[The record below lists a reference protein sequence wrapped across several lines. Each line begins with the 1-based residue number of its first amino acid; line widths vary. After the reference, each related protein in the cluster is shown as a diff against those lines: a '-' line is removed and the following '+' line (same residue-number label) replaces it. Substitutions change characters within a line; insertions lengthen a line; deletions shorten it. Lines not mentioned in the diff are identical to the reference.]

1 MAKTDK
7 LAKSAKPDKTKKAVK
22 VKKSDKA
29 PDTTNISVVPIAP
42 QGKICKPF
50 LLEVMVFSPE
60 SGFKFKV
67 IVERSCTPNA
77 DPIWKLVFDLYKI
90 VDDKEV
96 QIVHVSYT
104 AGTPVESQAVATM
117 ARDGVKPEQASVL
130 VQEVHPAARAVAGKT
145 TPPTDEQKAALHG
158 AMADVLKIEF

>member
-7 LAKSAKPDKTKKAVK
+7 PAKPADKAKKAAK
-22 VKKSDKA
+22 VKKADKPA
-29 PDTTNISVVPIAP
+29 DTTNLSVVPIVP
-42 QGKICKPF
+42 EGKICKPF

-67 IVERSCTPNA
+67 IVERSCTPTA

-104 AGTPVESQAVATM
+104 AGTPVESQAVASM
-117 ARDGVKPEQASVL
+117 AREGVKPEQATVL
-130 VQEVHPAARAVAGKT
+130 VQDVHPAARAVAGKT
-145 TPPTDEQKAALHG
+145 TPPTTEQKEALHG

>member
-7 LAKSAKPDKTKKAVK
+7 LATSAKPDKTKNAVK

-67 IVERSCTPNA
+67 IVERSCTPTA